1 VTLRQYADDRWVEDS
16 TVLVVKRWGDGS
28 EITLSTGATLYSSW
42 PPEKVVDSLNP
53 SPLSSMLTRDVQ
65 GPVSA

>member
-53 SPLSSMLTRDVQ
+53 SPTVPVPQGVL